1 MIATHFVD
9 HADST
14 GVRADD
20 RADWLALR
28 KTMVT
33 ASDVAA
39 ILGEDQHR
47 SALSVY
53 VEKITGQQEPE
64 QIGLDDPRF
73 WGNVLEQPVLRAV
86 AAFYGWEYFAGG
98 ALLRSRRHPHLGATL
113 DAEINRGSGWEVM
126 EGKTTRVPRG
136 WDEES
141 GELPVRV
148 LIQTQSQLLVTGADV
163 DVVFALLQGSRPVQ
177 IEVHPSPEF
186 HAVIVEETER
196 FMARLARMDPPPP
209 DHTESSQQALA
220 RLYPKDVG
228 AGVLLPAEA
237 GDWTREIKEISA
249 QQAKLKKRKAEL
261 SNMLRAAIGSA
272 TYGILPDALD
282 DGQRAWKHALEHKD
296 SHVVAASST
305 RALRPIKNLP
315 PIPIATTLGGVT
327 ALPPRSVEDLLR
339 ASIPTDPASLAAA
352 PHVEARALGRQRRR
366 ARR

>member
-1 MIATHFVD
+1 MNALVTHFEE
-9 HADST
+9 HAEYT
-14 GVRADD
+14 GVMSDD
-20 RADWLALR
+20 RPGWLALR

-53 VEKITGQQEPE
+53 VDKITERQEPE

-113 DAEINRGSGWEVM
+113 DAEINRGRGWEVM

-141 GELPVRV
+141 GELPTRV
-148 LIQTQSQLLVTGADV
+148 LIQTQVQLLVTGAEV

-196 FMARLARMDPPPP
+196 FMDRLARMDPPPP
-209 DHTESSQQALA
+209 DHTESSKQALA

-228 AGVLLPAEA
+228 AGVILPAEA
-237 GDWTREIKEISA
+237 GDWTREIKEINA
-249 QQAKLKKRKAEL
+249 RAAELKKRKDEL

-272 TYGILPDALD
+272 TYGVLPDALD
-282 DGQRAWKHALEHKD
+282 DGQRAWKHALEERPEHTV
-296 SHVVAASST
+296 SASSSRVL
-305 RALRPIKNLP
+305 RAIKKVP
-315 PIPIATTLGGVT
+315 PIPLATSLGPDGVP
-327 ALPPRSVEDLLR
+327 ALPARSIEDLLR
-339 ASIPTDPASLAAA
+339 ASSLGEPANVSA
-352 PHVEARALGRQRRR
+352 PRRRR